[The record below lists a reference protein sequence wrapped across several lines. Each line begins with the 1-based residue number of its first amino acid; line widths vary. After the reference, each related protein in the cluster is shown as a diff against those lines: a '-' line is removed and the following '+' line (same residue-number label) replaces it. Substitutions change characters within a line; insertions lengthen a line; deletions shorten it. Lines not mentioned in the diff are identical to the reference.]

1 MKFITF
7 PNYSCFSV
15 LIMSKIVDGKLQL
28 NETPQVVNKEEVSQ
42 KKIRKRKLA
51 KKKKLRY
58 LLQISLFY
66 LSVVTI

>member
-1 MKFITF
+1 MIKFIF
-7 PNYSCFSV
+7 ILSYEIHYFSKLFIFFSSNYV
-15 LIMSKIVDGKLQL
+15 KIVDGKLQL

-58 LLQISLFY
+58 LL
-66 LSVVTI
+66 

>member
-7 PNYSCFSV
+7 SNYSYFSV

-28 NETPQVVNKEEVSQ
+28 NETPQVNKEEVSQ

-58 LLQISLFY
+58 LL
-66 LSVVTI
+66 